1 MWGSKKDKGLYF
13 EQQALNWLQQKGL
26 KPVQQNYSCRL
37 GEIDLIMLHLDTL
50 CFIEVKYRKNNA
62 FGGIAYSI
70 PASKQHKITKAALT
84 FISSHQK
91 FQQHNYRFDALFIT
105 PEDNLRQDSFEW
117 IQNAFSTEQSD
128 FY

>member
-26 KPVQQNYSCRL
+26 KSVQQNYSCRL
-37 GEIDLIMLHLDTL
+37 GEIDLIMLHQDTL

-62 FGGIAYSI
+62 FGGTAYSI
-70 PASKQHKITKAALT
+70 PVSKQRKITKAALT
-84 FISSHQK
+84 FISSHKK
-91 FQQHNYRFDALFIT
+91 FQQHNYRFDALFIS
-105 PEDNLRQDSFEW
+105 PGERFRDASVEW
-117 IQNAFSTEQSD
+117 IQNAFSAEQSI